1 MRCKTDVMRVAK
13 EHSVDMFEQVLV
25 LDSSWDTEAA
35 IIRGVRL
42 VALGGLD
49 IVEEVY
55 YDLFEWV
62 PTKMR
67 WQIDQISRLEP
78 MLFTVIKNVVTV
90 KTTIVMFVDLGETKV
105 DYQLE

>member
-13 EHSVDMFEQVLV
+13 EHSIDIIEQVLV
-25 LDSSWDTEAA
+25 LDSSWDTEAD

-67 WQIDQISRLEP
+67 WQID
-78 MLFTVIKNVVTV
+78 
-90 KTTIVMFVDLGETKV
+90 
-105 DYQLE
+105 

>member
-1 MRCKTDVMRVAK
+1 MRCKIDVMRVAK
-13 EHSVDMFEQVLV
+13 EHSIDIIEQVLV
-25 LDSSWDTEAA
+25 LNSSWDTEAV

-49 IVEEVY
+49 ILEEVY

-67 WQIDQISRLEP
+67 WQID
-78 MLFTVIKNVVTV
+78 
-90 KTTIVMFVDLGETKV
+90 
-105 DYQLE
+105 

>member
-13 EHSVDMFEQVLV
+13 EHSIDIIEQVLV
-25 LDSSWDTEAA
+25 LNSSWDTEAV

-49 IVEEVY
+49 ILEEVY

-67 WQIDQISRLEP
+67 WQID
-78 MLFTVIKNVVTV
+78 
-90 KTTIVMFVDLGETKV
+90 
-105 DYQLE
+105 

>member
-13 EHSVDMFEQVLV
+13 EHSVNIIEQVLV
-25 LDSSWDTEAA
+25 LDSSWDTEAV

-49 IVEEVY
+49 ILEEVY
-55 YDLFEWV
+55 YDLFEWL

-67 WQIDQISRLEP
+67 WQID
-78 MLFTVIKNVVTV
+78 
-90 KTTIVMFVDLGETKV
+90 
-105 DYQLE
+105 

>member
-1 MRCKTDVMRVAK
+1 MRCKIDVMRVAK

-25 LDSSWDTEAA
+25 LDSSWDTKAA

-49 IVEEVY
+49 ILEEVY

-67 WQIDQISRLEP
+67 WQID
-78 MLFTVIKNVVTV
+78 
-90 KTTIVMFVDLGETKV
+90 
-105 DYQLE
+105 

>member
-13 EHSVDMFEQVLV
+13 EHSVNIIEQVLV
-25 LDSSWDTEAA
+25 LDSSWDTEAV

-49 IVEEVY
+49 ILEEVY

-67 WQIDQISRLEP
+67 WQIDQINRLEP

-90 KTTIVMFVDLGETKV
+90 KTIIVMFVD
-105 DYQLE
+105 QMIIS

>member
-1 MRCKTDVMRVAK
+1 MRCKIDVMRVAK
-13 EHSVDMFEQVLV
+13 EHSVDIIEQVLV
-25 LDSSWDTEAA
+25 LDSSWDTKAA

-49 IVEEVY
+49 ILEEVY

-67 WQIDQISRLEP
+67 WQID
-78 MLFTVIKNVVTV
+78 
-90 KTTIVMFVDLGETKV
+90 
-105 DYQLE
+105 

>member
-13 EHSVDMFEQVLV
+13 EHSIDIIEQVLV
-25 LDSSWDTEAA
+25 LDSSWDTEAV

-49 IVEEVY
+49 ILEEVY

-67 WQIDQISRLEP
+67 WQID
-78 MLFTVIKNVVTV
+78 
-90 KTTIVMFVDLGETKV
+90 
-105 DYQLE
+105 

>member
-1 MRCKTDVMRVAK
+1 MRCKIDVMRVAK
-13 EHSVDMFEQVLV
+13 EHSVNIIEQVLA
-25 LDSSWDTEAA
+25 LDSSWDTKAT

-67 WQIDQISRLEP
+67 WQID
-78 MLFTVIKNVVTV
+78 
-90 KTTIVMFVDLGETKV
+90 
-105 DYQLE
+105 

>member
-13 EHSVDMFEQVLV
+13 EHSVDIIEQVPE

-42 VALGGLD
+42 VALDGLD

-62 PTKMR
+62 LTKTR
-67 WQIDQISRLEP
+67 WQID
-78 MLFTVIKNVVTV
+78 
-90 KTTIVMFVDLGETKV
+90 
-105 DYQLE
+105 

>member
-13 EHSVDMFEQVLV
+13 EHSIDIIEQVLA
-25 LDSSWDTEAA
+25 LDSSWDTESA

-49 IVEEVY
+49 ILEEVY
-55 YDLFEWV
+55 YDLFEWL

-90 KTTIVMFVDLGETKV
+90 KTIIVMFVDLGETKG

>member
-1 MRCKTDVMRVAK
+1 MRCKIDVMRVAK
-13 EHSVDMFEQVLV
+13 EYSIDIIKQVPV

-42 VALGGLD
+42 IALGGLD

-62 PTKMR
+62 PMKMR

-78 MLFTVIKNVVTV
+78 MLFTVIKNLVTV
-90 KTTIVMFVDLGETKV
+90 KTTIMMFVDLDETMV

>member
-13 EHSVDMFEQVLV
+13 EHSVNIIEQVLV
-25 LDSSWDTEAA
+25 LDSSWDTKAA

-49 IVEEVY
+49 ILEEVY

-67 WQIDQISRLEP
+67 WQID
-78 MLFTVIKNVVTV
+78 
-90 KTTIVMFVDLGETKV
+90 
-105 DYQLE
+105 